1 MNRRT
6 FLRTSVMGAA
16 LLGAGTLAYRTFA
29 PQVQTSAKP
38 GAFLDANARAALA
51 AIAPAV
57 LGNVFPKETAARD
70 NAISE
75 TVDRVDAAIRGLAPT
90 AQKEVAEL
98 MMLLTLKPARWALTG
113 ISNWQTATPDQVSA
127 FLTKWR
133 THRLGLLQVAY
144 HALHDLIGGS
154 HYSDPSAWAR
164 TGYALPASF
173 AEMQTARLP
182 DLQPVSQG
190 ERRANT

>member
-6 FLRTSVMGAA
+6 FLRTSVVGAA

-29 PQVQTSAKP
+29 PQAPTTALP
-38 GAFLDANARAALA
+38 GAFLDANARGALT

-57 LGNVFPKETAARD
+57 LGEVFPKDAAARSK
-70 NAISE
+70 AISE
-75 TVDRVDAAIRGLAPT
+75 TIDRVDAAIRGLAPT

-113 ISNWQTATPDQVSA
+113 ISDWQTATPEQLSA

-154 HYSDPSAWAR
+154 HYSDPSAWVR
-164 TGYALPASF
+164 TGYALPKGFGA
-173 AEMQTARLP
+173 
-182 DLQPVSQG
+182 
-190 ERRANT
+190 